1 MKGDGIQVYSGP
13 MKTMTVSE
21 AETGFARLLRWVES
35 GEEVELTQH
44 QQPVAKV
51 VPLHKPAVGSL
62 AGSVLEEGD
71 LVSSTGARWEAA
83 S

>member
-1 MKGDGIQVYSGP
+1 

-21 AETGFARLLRWVES
+21 AQAGFAQLLRLVAS
-35 GEEVELTQH
+35 GEEVELVQH
-44 QQPVAKV
+44 EQPVAKV
-51 VPLHKPAVGSL
+51 VPLKRSVTANL

-71 LVSSTGARWEAA
+71 LVSPTGAVWEAA

>member
-1 MKGDGIQVYSGP
+1 

-21 AETGFARLLRWVES
+21 AQAGFDQLLDFVGN
-35 GEEVELTQH
+35 GEEVELIQG
-44 QQPVAKV
+44 QQPIAKV
-51 VPLHKPAVGSL
+51 VPLKRPGSTSL

-71 LVSSTGARWEAA
+71 IISPIGVAWEAV